1 MILITRLNEDNISI
15 RKNLSLLKI
24 KSLSEPIYKIKFISK
39 ALKEEENKIFIVVS
53 KQTVKAIKYNP
64 NYKNIK
70 KSLFIAV
77 GKQTSLEL
85 KQIGVNVKLIA
96 TNSNDLISKIK
107 KNKLH
112 KQNSFEYLCGNHF
125 NRDFMSQLQK
135 LNRKSKK
142 NILYNVI
149 PNQKFS
155 KNTLVQLKKQKV
167 KMVLLFSKLACKTF
181 LKIYRG
187 HKLENSIINE
197 IHFVSLSK
205 EIALILKNKKCR
217 VSCARSPQ
225 LQSLLKKACS
235 IYPRLL

>member
-1 MILITRLNEDNISI
+1 MILITRLKEDNKLIS
-15 RKNLSLLKI
+15 KNLSLLKI

-53 KQTVKAIKYNP
+53 KQTVKAIKHNP

-85 KQIGVNVKLIA
+85 KQIGINVKLIA
-96 TNSNDLISKIK
+96 ANSSNLISKIK

-112 KQNSFEYLCGNHF
+112 KQNNFEYLCGNHF
-125 NRDFMSQLQK
+125 NRDFMTQLQK

-181 LKIYRG
+181 LKIYRE
-187 HKLENSIINE
+187 HKLEKSIINK
-197 IHFVSLSK
+197 IHFISLSE
-205 EIALILKNKKCR
+205 EIALILKNKKYR
-217 VSCARSPQ
+217 VSCASSPQ

-235 IYPRLL
+235 IYPRL

>member
-1 MILITRLNEDNISI
+1 MILITRLNEDTISI

-39 ALKEEENKIFIVVS
+39 SLKEEENKIFIVVS
-53 KQTVKAIKYNP
+53 KQTVKAIKCNP
-64 NYKNIK
+64 NFKNIK

-181 LKIYRG
+181 LKIYRE
-187 HKLENSIINE
+187 HKLEKSIINQ
-197 IHFVSLSK
+197 IHFISLSK
-205 EIALILKNKKCR
+205 EIALILKNKKYR
-217 VSCARSPQ
+217 VSCASSPQ
-225 LQSLLKKACS
+225 LQSILKKACS
-235 IYPRLL
+235 IYPRL